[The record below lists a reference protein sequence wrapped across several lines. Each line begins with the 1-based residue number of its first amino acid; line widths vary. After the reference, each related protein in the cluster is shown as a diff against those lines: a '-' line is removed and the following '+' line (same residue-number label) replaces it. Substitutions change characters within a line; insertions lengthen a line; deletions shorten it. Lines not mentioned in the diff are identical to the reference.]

1 MKQFAII
8 LLAKFCFFLD
18 KSTQSC
24 VSDKERHS
32 ASVSNA
38 FFLRILFVPLKTLPF
53 PLNKIF
59 CSRIERLVKP
69 L

>member
-1 MKQFAII
+1 MKQFAIT
-8 LLAKFCFFLD
+8 LLVKFCFFLD

-38 FFLRILFVPLKTLPF
+38 FFLRILFVPLKTLPL
-53 PLNKIF
+53 PLRKKF
-59 CSRIERLVKP
+59 FSRTERFLKP